1 MWANVSSPKTNST
14 SLKKFYDFMLK
25 RGEVDQEEVKEMKE
39 RIKEDLPE
47 WIATMKRYDDPLID
61 QEDIWQW

>member
-1 MWANVSSPKTNST
+1 
-14 SLKKFYDFMLK
+14 MLK